1 MMDRFL
7 IVTNDGKDT
16 EHAVTRQVTDIL
28 NGAGRQ
34 CILCRKDEHKKIVR
48 SSVPDGIDCAI
59 VIGGD
64 GSLIEVA
71 RLFWDKDIPILGIN
85 MGTLGYLTEVEVGS
99 INEAMEQVLKGD
111 YVLER
116 RMMLEG
122 IFQGHDGKEISDV
135 SLNDIVVSRKGELH
149 IIHFR
154 LYVNGELLND
164 YEADGV
170 VLSTPTGSTAY
181 NLSAG
186 GPIVEPTA
194 SLIVITPICSH
205 ALNTRSIVLSS
216 DDEIEIAI
224 GPGRNGSR
232 EEVYVAF
239 DGADTVS
246 LKTGDTVKVRRS
258 HASTTIMKLS
268 KVSFLETLRRKM
280 KGN

>member
-1 MMDRFL
+1 MDRYL

-16 EHAVTRQVTDIL
+16 DYSVTDQVVTL
-28 NGAGRQ
+28 LQNAGKT
-34 CILCRKDEHKKIVR
+34 CILCQKDEDKNIIME
-48 SSVPDGIDCAI
+48 SVPDQIDCAI

-71 RLFWDKDIPILGIN
+71 RTLWEKDVPILGIN
-85 MGTLGYLTEVEVGS
+85 MGTLGYLTEVEVNH
-99 INEAMEQVLKGD
+99 IEEDLNQMLAGD
-111 YVLER
+111 YVFEE
-116 RMMLEG
+116 RMMLKGTLE
-122 IFQGHDGKEISDV
+122 DGTQDV
-135 SLNDIVVSRKGELH
+135 ALNDIVVSRKVELR

-154 LYVNGELLND
+154 LFVNGELLNS

-170 VLSTPTGSTAY
+170 IISTPTGSTAY

-186 GPIVEPTA
+186 GPVVEPTA

-216 DDEIEIAI
+216 EDEIMIEI
-224 GPGRNGSR
+224 GEGRNGSR
-232 EEVYVAF
+232 EEVYVTF
-239 DGADTVS
+239 DGADRMIME
-246 LKTGDTVKVRRS
+246 TGAKIMVRR
-258 HASTTIMKLS
+258 ADARTKILKLN